1 MTDLLSIFRGEV
13 EEYLEAL
20 NTMLLQ
26 IEMLKDGDPNYRA
39 ALVEMNRIAH
49 SMKGAARAVGIGSIE
64 SLAHYMEEIFG
75 AALKQHL
82 QLTPIVCDA
91 LYDSLD
97 MIQMV
102 MAGDDPDEAVFSD
115 TVSGLEQ
122 IVASTLL
129 HDSAAT
135 ARDNGAHEPETA
147 TDETLPAVAAS
158 PTDEH
163 APILPELPEIPHID
177 DVPVPPIGVTPPAHD
192 ASALRP
198 QSDEAL
204 TRAAALDSQT
214 IAMRPIEETVRIT
227 VSKLDRLMGE
237 ATELIVARMRGEE
250 RQRDLLELR
259 RSLTRWQREWRSVRS
274 AYIRLVRRLQERQID
289 SGELPIL
296 FKFLESNQ
304 RYLQE
309 TNRAL
314 LQLAQAVAQ
323 DNLHL
328 TTLSDQ
334 LQEDIDGMRLVPF
347 DSTAALFQRVVRDLA
362 RDIDKVV
369 QFDISGAHVEIDK
382 TVLDA
387 LKDPL
392 MHLLR
397 NAVDHG
403 IEPADVRVQSG
414 KAGYGRVTLAV
425 EQRGSE
431 IVIRVSDDG
440 RGVDPARV
448 RRAIVRARLLSQ
460 AEADALSNDE
470 ARFYVFQAGL
480 STNEAVT
487 TISGRGY
494 GMDIVRERVEGLR
507 GRVNIESQVGVGT
520 TVTLNVPVS
529 LTRIR
534 CILLELGEAWYAIP
548 SAVVGRM
555 LTLSRESVFTAEGRD
570 MVVIG
575 GQPVPLVALSTV
587 LRVPGSAGDD
597 ERVHVLLLHSGSKS
611 IAFEVDELLS
621 EQELV
626 LKPLGRELA
635 RAPLI
640 AGAALLGTGSVV
652 IVLDANDLV
661 RAASGSVLP
670 RKRAAVE
677 AVPKQRRVQVLV
689 VDDSITTRTL
699 EKNILETAGFD
710 VSVAIDGVE
719 AWSMIADHDFD
730 VVISDVEMP
739 NMNGLDLTVAIKN
752 HPHYSHL
759 PVILL
764 TSLGKPEQREAGLRA
779 GADAYLIKSQ
789 FDQGELLNLIQ
800 SVL

>member
-1 MTDLLSIFRGEV
+1 
-13 EEYLEAL
+13 
-20 NTMLLQ
+20 
-26 IEMLKDGDPNYRA
+26 
-39 ALVEMNRIAH
+39 
-49 SMKGAARAVGIGSIE
+49 
-64 SLAHYMEEIFG
+64 
-75 AALKQHL
+75 L

-789 FDQGELLNLIQ
+789 FDQGELLTLIQ

>member
-129 HDSAAT
+129 QDA
-135 ARDNGAHEPETA
+135 ARDNGAHEPETK
-147 TDETLPAVAAS
+147 TDETLPTVTVGH
-158 PTDEH
+158 TDEH
-163 APILPELPEIPHID
+163 APILPELPELPHID
-177 DVPVPPIGVTPPAHD
+177 DVPVAPIGVTPSTPPD

-274 AYIRLVRRLQERQID
+274 AYIRLVRRLQERQIE

-403 IEPADVRVQSG
+403 IEPAEVRVQSG

-440 RGVDPARV
+440 RGVDPAKV
-448 RRAIVRARLLSQ
+448 RRAIVRAHLLSQ
-460 AEADALSNDE
+460 AEADALSDDE

-587 LRVPGSAGDD
+587 LRVPGSASDD
-597 ERVHVLLLHSGSKS
+597 DRVHVLLLHSGSKS

-652 IVLDANDLV
+652 IVLDAND
-661 RAASGSVLP
+661 
-670 RKRAAVE
+670 
-677 AVPKQRRVQVLV
+677 
-689 VDDSITTRTL
+689 
-699 EKNILETAGFD
+699 
-710 VSVAIDGVE
+710 
-719 AWSMIADHDFD
+719 
-730 VVISDVEMP
+730 
-739 NMNGLDLTVAIKN
+739 
-752 HPHYSHL
+752 
-759 PVILL
+759 
-764 TSLGKPEQREAGLRA
+764 
-779 GADAYLIKSQ
+779 
-789 FDQGELLNLIQ
+789 
-800 SVL
+800 